1 MDSYQSILDKISV
14 LQKKASALRE
24 TEKKRAIA
32 EMRKL
37 IGLYDVQPAELFSD
51 APPPVV
57 GKPVPAPKKRIRPP
71 KYRDPATGKTWN
83 GLGKRPGWLVGDK
96 DAYLMDAPVVAKSK
110 TVKPK
115 KKTQLKAKP
124 PASRKSATVKAVAK
138 PKPKN
143 TVPPKRAA
151 KRTPTRKT
159 AVPKADSVAP
169 AAASEPAVVPAVA

>member
-51 APPPVV
+51 APSPVV

-71 KYRDPATGKTWN
+71 KYRDPATGQTWT
-83 GLGKRPGWLVGDK
+83 GRG
-96 DAYLMDAPVVAKSK
+96 
-110 TVKPK
+110 
-115 KKTQLKAKP
+115 KP
-124 PASRKSATVKAVAK
+124 PRWIQGQDRAK
-138 PKPKN
+138 F
-143 TVPPKRAA
+143 AI
-151 KRTPTRKT
+151 
-159 AVPKADSVAP
+159 
-169 AAASEPAVVPAVA
+169 

>member
-51 APPPVV
+51 APSPVV
-57 GKPVPAPKKRIRPP
+57 GKQAPAPKKRIRPP

-96 DAYLMDAPVVAKSK
+96 DAYFMDAPVEATSK

-124 PASRKSATVKAVAK
+124 PASRKSATVKAAAK
-138 PKPKN
+138 PKS

-151 KRTPTRKT
+151 KRTPARKT
-159 AVPKADSVAP
+159 AVPKAEPAAP
-169 AAASEPAVVPAVA
+169 AAAPEPAVLPAVA

>member
-51 APPPVV
+51 VPPPVV
-57 GKPVPAPKKRIRPP
+57 GKPAPAPRKRIRPP
-71 KYRDPATGKTWN
+71 RYRDPATGKTWT

-96 DAYLMDAPVVAKSK
+96 DAYLIGAAVETTGK
-110 TVKPK
+110 TVKAK
-115 KKTQLKAKP
+115 KKAPLKVKP
-124 PASRKSATVKAVAK
+124 TASRKSATVKAAAK
-138 PKPKN
+138 PKS

-151 KRTPTRKT
+151 KRTPARKT
-159 AVPKADSVAP
+159 AVPKAEPAAP
-169 AAASEPAVVPAVA
+169 AAAPEPAVLPAVA